1 MISEKKISE
10 YYRDFSR
17 ELYIYI
23 YRYTGSR
30 ETTEDILHDCYANL
44 IQYSMNNDIQN
55 VRALLYKTAHNLSLN
70 YIRKHSREA
79 PLPLESNDSLQSLDT
94 SLLTIES
101 DELSARIYQLLEET
115 DAFTRSI
122 FVMRKENN
130 LSLKEIADIT
140 GRSERTVRRKLTRFT
155 EYLHSI
161 LEKEGLL
168 D

>member
-1 MISEKKISE
+1 
-10 YYRDFSR
+10 
-17 ELYIYI
+17 
-23 YRYTGSR
+23 
-30 ETTEDILHDCYANL
+30 
-44 IQYSMNNDIQN
+44 
-55 VRALLYKTAHNLSLN
+55 LYKTAHNLSLN